1 MLGKKMDQI
10 KKQLIHRYLKESDKE
25 TSNTDLSKTDCFHP
39 AKDRTTYLIRRSTN
53 L

>member
-1 MLGKKMDQI
+1 MMLGKKMDQI
-10 KKQLIHRYLKESDKE
+10 KKHRYLKESDKE
-25 TSNTDLSKTDCFHP
+25 TSNTDLSKTDCFHT